1 MITFLGLIVT
11 ILVIIAVARII
22 RILELT
28 AKLSPPPAEE
38 ITDKDNN
45 SQGNITLVFLFLF
58 MFFIFYT
65 TWRYSKFILPVS
77 ASKHGVE
84 IDMLM
89 NVNYVLIFVV
99 FFITQIL
106 LFYFAWKYK
115 HNSNRRGEYIP
126 ENHKL
131 ELIWTIIPTIVL
143 GGMIVYGLSVWN
155 GITQSDHSKE
165 TNVQL
170 IELYAKQF
178 DWTARYPGKDNK
190 LGSAYFMNIAPN
202 NPLGIDSLDKHGV
215 GCDDVLTKEL
225 HLKVNQPTNF
235 YIRAQD
241 VIHSLYLPHFRL
253 QMNAVPGMTTQFYFV
268 PTITTAKMREITKN
282 DKFDYILLCN
292 KICGAAHYT
301 MRMKV
306 VVDDDVQFTEWMS
319 KQKPIVETN
328 VASTTPAEGNVI
340 ALK

>member
-1 MITFLGLIVT
+1 MITLLELIVT
-11 ILVIIAVARII
+11 ILVIVAIARIV

-28 AKLSPPPAEE
+28 HRLSPAPAEE
-38 ITDKDNN
+38 ISQKDNN
-45 SQGNITLVFLFLF
+45 IQGNLMLFCLF
-58 MFFIFYT
+58 VGMIFIIFT
-65 TWRYSKFILPVS
+65 TWRYSRFILPVS
-77 ASKHGVE
+77 ASAHGVQ
-84 IDMLM
+84 IDALM
-89 NVNYVLIFVV
+89 NVNYVLIFTV

-106 LFYFAWKYK
+106 LFYFAYKYK
-115 HNSNRRGEYIP
+115 HNSNRRGDFIP

-143 GGMIVYGLSVWN
+143 GGMIVYGLTVWN

-165 TNVQL
+165 NVQL
-170 IELYAKQF
+170 IELYGQQF
-178 DWTARYPGKDNK
+178 KWTARYAGKDNI
-190 LGSAYFMNIAPN
+190 LGHANFMKINSN
-202 NPLGIDSLDKHGV
+202 NPLGVDSLDPHSK
-215 GCDDVLTKEL
+215 DDVLTSEL

-241 VIHSLYLPHFRL
+241 VIHSVYLPHFRL

-282 DKFDYILLCN
+282 EKFDYILLCN

-306 VVDDDVQFTEWMS
+306 VVDDDVQYTEWMG
-319 KQKPIVETN
+319 KQKTIGENN
-328 VASTTPAEGNVI
+328 VASTTPSAENVV
-340 ALK
+340 AVK